1 MMMMTAMLVVIIYW
15 PVVSDGDDVD
25 DLMAGWLR
33 WAG

>member
-1 MMMMTAMLVVIIYW
+1 MMMMTAMLVVVIYW
-15 PVVSDGDDVD
+15 PVVSDSDDVD